1 MRLRELAMARP
12 RYGYRRLYI
21 LIRRDGWKVNHK
33 RVFRVYREEG
43 LQVRTVRRRKKATRH
58 LRILPPNPTRP
69 NERWTI
75 DFVSD
80 ALSNG
85 RKIRALTVLDIFTR
99 ECLAIEVAHS
109 IPSARVTE
117 VLDGLIGLR
126 KKPMLITLDNGTEF
140 TCNHFDAWA
149 YARKIHLDFIN
160 PGNPIENSFI
170 ESFNGKLR
178 DECLNEHWFTSLEDA
193 RETIESWREEYN
205 NTRPHS
211 SLNNLAPM
219 QFVEY
224 LRALGVS

>member
-1 MRLRELAMARP
+1 MRLRELALARP

-58 LRILPPNPTRP
+58 LRIMPPNPTRP

-126 KKPMLITLDNGTEF
+126 KKPMLITLDNVLSKMSSIRIGYTYPSGPIRV
-140 TCNHFDAWA
+140 T
-149 YARKIHLDFIN
+149 HLN
-160 PGNPIENSFI
+160 AL
-170 ESFNGKLR
+170 ESA
-178 DECLNEHWFTSLEDA
+178 TSVVFH
-193 RETIESWREEYN
+193 R
-205 NTRPHS
+205 
-211 SLNNLAPM
+211 
-219 QFVEY
+219 FVIP
-224 LRALGVS
+224 A

>member
-33 RVFRVYREEG
+33 RVFRVYREES

-58 LRILPPNPTRP
+58 LRAMPSNPTRP
-69 NERWTI
+69 NERWAI

-117 VLDGLIGLR
+117 VLDGLISLR
-126 KKPMLITLDNGTEF
+126 KKPTMITLDNGTEF

-160 PGNPIENSFI
+160 PGSPIEKSHV
-170 ESFNGKLR
+170 SY
-178 DECLNEHWFTSLEDA
+178 CTSL
-193 RETIESWREEYN
+193 
-205 NTRPHS
+205 
-211 SLNNLAPM
+211 
-219 QFVEY
+219 
-224 LRALGVS
+224 G